1 MTMRSE
7 DVEYRADELRCSG
20 YLAFN
25 EAAGRRPGILVVH
38 AGTGLNAHI
47 VERTNMIA
55 DLGYVAFA
63 ADLYGD
69 RKQAVGLEAGRQL
82 TKPLHDDYG
91 LLRKRTRAGLDVLM
105 SRPEVD
111 PAQVGAIGFCFG
123 GLAVLELARSGAPV
137 AATTAFHG
145 LLKSRNSADAHNIQ
159 GPLLIC
165 TGAED
170 PLVPPEDVLAF
181 QQEMRPTKIKWQVN
195 VYGGARHAFTN
206 RFAVDDG
213 KTFGYDEISDRR
225 SWAAM
230 ESLFTE
236 VFGTQREN

>member
-1 MTMRSE
+1 MKSE
-7 DVEYRADELRCSG
+7 DVEYRADELRCIG
-20 YLAFN
+20 YLACN
-25 EAAGRRPGILVVH
+25 EALGKRPGILVVH

-47 VERTNMIA
+47 IERTNMVA
-55 DLGYVAFA
+55 ELGYVAFA
-63 ADLYGD
+63 VDLYGD
-69 RKQAVGLEAGRQL
+69 RKQAMGLEAGRQL

-105 SRPEVD
+105 NRPEVD
-111 PAQVGAIGFCFG
+111 SSQVGAIGFCFG

-137 AATTAFHG
+137 VATVAFHG
-145 LLKSRNSADAHNIQ
+145 LLKSKSSADAQNIL

-170 PLVPPEDVLAF
+170 PLVPPEDVLSF

-213 KTFGYDEISDRR
+213 KTFGYDAVADRR
-225 SWAAM
+225 SWTAM
-230 ESLFTE
+230 EGLFAE
-236 VFGTQREN
+236 VFRPHI